1 MGKPNKNENFDQIN
15 KKLDKIL
22 RILETKLVDEQP
34 KSKKPKEFE
43 EEKPKEIENLPVLEE
58 PKSIEIKKPKKKAK
72 KKK

>member
-1 MGKPNKNENFDQIN
+1 DQIN

-34 KSKKPKEFE
+34 KSKKPKKFE